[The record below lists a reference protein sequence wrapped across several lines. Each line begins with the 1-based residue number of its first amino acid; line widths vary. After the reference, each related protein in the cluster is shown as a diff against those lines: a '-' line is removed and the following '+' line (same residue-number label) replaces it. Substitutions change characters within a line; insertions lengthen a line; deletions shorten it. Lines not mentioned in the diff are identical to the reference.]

1 LFSDLDFS
9 TFSFFFRQKNAIFA
23 TLLAEI
29 VFYPSFGIHYLH
41 ISTLKSI
48 MEKSAL
54 QIQRAAYQ
62 PKLPVAL
69 QGAVK
74 LKEGAPTQSVDNQE
88 EIKKLFP
95 NTYGMPLVEFV
106 PGEETS
112 HEPMNVGV
120 ILSGGQAP
128 GGHNVITGLFD
139 AVKKLNPANRLYGFI
154 LGPGGLVDHNYM
166 EITAEIANEYR
177 NTGGFDMI
185 GSGRTK
191 LEKVEQFEKGLEI
204 IRELNIK
211 AVVIIGGDDS
221 NTNACV
227 LAEYYAA
234 KNYGVQVIGCPK
246 TIDGDLKNDQIETSF
261 GFDTACKTYSE
272 LIGNIE
278 RDCNSARKYWH
289 FIKVMGRS
297 ASHIAL
303 ECALQTQPNICL
315 ISEEVELKEMSL
327 DDVVNQI
334 AEAVVARANDGN
346 NFGTVIVPEGLIE
359 FIPAIKKLIAQLNDV
374 LALSEAKDL
383 GRSEL
388 IDFAKS
394 HLTEENLAVFN
405 SLPYAVARQLAL
417 DRDPHGNVQ
426 VSLIETEKLLS
437 TMVAQKLEKL
447 KKEGRYSGKF
457 ASQHHFF
464 GYEGRCAAPSNFDAD
479 YCYALGTSA
488 AQLIAAGK
496 TGYMAIVK
504 NTTAP
509 AAEWVAGGVPIT
521 MMMNMERRSGEMKPV
536 IRKALVELDGA
547 PFKAFAAV
555 RDRWARETAYVY
567 PGPIQYWGPTE
578 VCDQPTKT
586 LALEQA
592 K

>member
-1 LFSDLDFS
+1 M
-9 TFSFFFRQKNAIFA
+9 K
-23 TLLAEI
+23 
-29 VFYPSFGIHYLH
+29 
-41 ISTLKSI
+41 KSL
-48 MEKSAL
+48 L
-54 QIQRAAYQ
+54 QIERAAYL
-62 PKLPVAL
+62 PKLPKGL

-74 LKEGAPTQSVDNQE
+74 VKEGEPTQSVGNQE
-88 EIKKLFP
+88 EIKALFP

-106 PGEETS
+106 PGDEVNTKK
-112 HEPMNVGV
+112 MNVGV

-139 AVKKLNPANRLYGFI
+139 AIKKLNPENRLFGFI

-166 EITAEIANEYR
+166 EITAEIADEYR

-204 IRELNIK
+204 IRELDIK
-211 AVVIIGGDDS
+211 AIVIIGGDDS

-234 KNYGVQVIGCPK
+234 KQYGVQVIGCPK

-315 ISEEVELKEMSL
+315 ISEEVEAKNQSL
-327 DDVVNQI
+327 DDIVSYI
-334 AEAVVARANDGN
+334 ANAVAARAANGN
-346 NFGTVIVPEGLIE
+346 NFGTVIIPEGLIE

-374 LALSEAKDL
+374 LALPEVKDM
-383 GRSEL
+383 GRSEQ

-394 HLTEENLAVFN
+394 HLTDENLAVFN
-405 SLPYAVARQLAL
+405 SLPTQVARQLAL

-437 TMVAQKLEKL
+437 TMVAQKLEKM
-447 KKEGRYSGKF
+447 KKEGRYTGKF
-457 ASQHHFF
+457 SAQHHFF

-509 AAEWVAGGVPIT
+509 SDEWKAGGVPIT
-521 MMMNMERRSGEMKPV
+521 MMMNMERRNGEMKPV
-536 IRKALVELDGA
+536 IRKALVELDGK
-547 PFKAFAAV
+547 PFKAFAAQ
-555 RDRWARETAYVY
+555 RDEWALNTCYTY
-567 PGPIQYWGPTE
+567 PGPIQYWGPSS
-578 VCDQPTKT
+578 VCDLPTRT
-586 LALEQA
+586 LALEQE
-592 K
+592 

>member
-1 LFSDLDFS
+1 MKKS
-9 TFSFFFRQKNAIFA
+9 
-23 TLLAEI
+23 LLQRE
-29 VFYPSFGIHYLH
+29 
-41 ISTLKSI
+41 
-48 MEKSAL
+48 
-54 QIQRAAYQ
+54 RAAYQ
-62 PKLPVAL
+62 PKLPKGL

-74 LKEGAPTQSVDNQE
+74 VQEGEPTQSVGNQE
-88 EIKKLFP
+88 EIKAMFP
-95 NTYGMPLVEFV
+95 NTYGMPLIEFV
-106 PGEETS
+106 PGEQS
-112 HEPMNVGV
+112 LAKQMNVGV

-139 AVKKLNPANRLYGFI
+139 AIKKLNPENKLFGFI

-166 EITAEIANEYR
+166 ELTAELVDEYR

-204 IRELNIK
+204 IRELDIK

-303 ECALQTQPNICL
+303 ECALQCQPNICL
-315 ISEEVELKEMSL
+315 VSEEVEAKALSL
-327 DDVVNQI
+327 DDVVTYI
-334 AEAVVARANDGN
+334 ATAVANRAADGN
-346 NFGTVIVPEGLIE
+346 NFGTVIIPEGLIE
-359 FIPAIKKLIAQLNDV
+359 FIPAIKKLIAELNDV
-374 LALSEAKDL
+374 LALPEAQNL
-383 GRSEL
+383 GRSEQ
-388 IDFAKS
+388 IDFVKQHIA
-394 HLTEENLAVFN
+394 EDNLAVFN
-405 SLPYAVARQLAL
+405 SLPTSVARQLAL

-437 TMVAQKLEKL
+437 NMVAAKLDRW
-447 KKEGRYSGKF
+447 KKEGKYVGKF
-457 ASQHHFF
+457 NAQHHFF

-488 AQLIAAGK
+488 AQLIANGK

-509 AAEWVAGGVPIT
+509 ADEWVAGGVPIT
-521 MMMNMERRSGEMKPV
+521 MMMNMERRNGEMKPV

-547 PFKAFAAV
+547 PFKTFAAN
-555 RDRWARETAYVY
+555 REEWAKNTCFVY
-567 PGPIQYWGPTE
+567 PGPIQYWGPSS
-578 VCDQPTKT
+578 VCDLTTRT
-586 LALEQA
+586 LALEQEG

>member
-1 LFSDLDFS
+1 M
-9 TFSFFFRQKNAIFA
+9 QNA
-23 TLLAEI
+23 
-29 VFYPSFGIHYLH
+29 
-41 ISTLKSI
+41 
-48 MEKSAL
+48 
-54 QIQRAAYQ
+54 RAVYQ
-62 PKLPVAL
+62 PKLPKAL

-74 LKEGAPTQSVDNQE
+74 VKEGAPTQSVGNQE
-88 EIKKLFP
+88 EIKELFP
-95 NTYGMPLVEFV
+95 NTYGMPIVEF
-106 PGEETS
+106 
-112 HEPMNVGV
+112 EPATEANTKKMNVGI

-139 AVKKLNPANRLYGFI
+139 QLKKLNPENRLYGFI

-166 EITAEIANEYR
+166 ELTKDIIDEYR

-204 IRELNIK
+204 IRQLDIK
-211 AVVIIGGDDS
+211 AIVIIGGDDS

-234 KNYGVQVIGCPK
+234 KQYGVQVIGCPK

-315 ISEEVELKEMSL
+315 VSEEVEAKEQSL
-327 DDVVNQI
+327 DEIVSYI
-334 AEAVVARANDGN
+334 ADAVCARAAEGN
-346 NFGTVIVPEGLIE
+346 NFGTVIIPEGLIE

-374 LALSEAKDL
+374 LALPEAKEID
-383 GRSEL
+383 RSEQ

-405 SLPYAVARQLAL
+405 SLPADVASQLAL

-437 TMVAQKLEKL
+437 AMIAQKLETL
-447 KKEGRYSGKF
+447 KKEGKYTGKF
-457 ASQHHFF
+457 AAQHHFF

-488 AQLIAAGK
+488 AQLIANGK

-509 AAEWVAGGVPIT
+509 AEQWIAGGVPIT
-521 MMMNMERRSGEMKPV
+521 MMMNMERRNGEMKPV

-547 PFKAFAAV
+547 PFKAFAAQ
-555 RDRWARETAYVY
+555 REKWAKDTCYVY

-578 VCDQPTKT
+578 VCDQPTMT
-586 LALEQA
+586 LALEKA

>member
-1 LFSDLDFS
+1 
-9 TFSFFFRQKNAIFA
+9 
-23 TLLAEI
+23 
-29 VFYPSFGIHYLH
+29 
-41 ISTLKSI
+41 
-48 MEKSAL
+48 MEKSEL
-54 QIQRAAYQ
+54 QKARAAYQ
-62 PKLPVAL
+62 PKLPKAL

-74 LKEGAPTQSVDNQE
+74 VKEGAPTQSVGNQE

-95 NTYGMPLVEFV
+95 NTYGMPIVEF
-106 PGEETS
+106 
-112 HEPMNVGV
+112 EPATEANNKKMNVGI

-139 AVKKLNPANRLYGFI
+139 QVKKLNPENRLYGFI

-166 EITAEIANEYR
+166 ELTKDIIDNYR

-204 IRELNIK
+204 IRELDIK
-211 AVVIIGGDDS
+211 AIVIIGGDDS

-246 TIDGDLKNDQIETSF
+246 TIDGDLKNEQIETSF

-315 ISEEVELKEMSL
+315 ISEEVEKCELTL
-327 DDVVNQI
+327 DDVVEYI
-334 AEAVVARANDGN
+334 ANSVARRAEDGN
-346 NFGTVIVPEGLIE
+346 NFGTVIIPEGLIE
-359 FIPAIKKLIAQLNDV
+359 FIPAIKKLIAELNDV
-374 LALSEAKDL
+374 LARPEAKNL
-383 GRSEL
+383 SRTEQ
-388 IDFAKS
+388 IDYIKQEIS
-394 HLTEENLAVFN
+394 DENLAVFN
-405 SLPYAVARQLAL
+405 SLPTSVAHQLAL

-437 TMVAQKLEKL
+437 SMVATKLERWRKTGMF
-447 KKEGRYSGKF
+447 KGKF
-457 ASQHHFF
+457 AALHHFF
-464 GYEGRCAAPSNFDAD
+464 GYEGRCAAPSNYDAD

-488 AQLIAAGK
+488 AQLIANGK

-504 NTTAP
+504 NTTKP
-509 AAEWVAGGVPIT
+509 ADQWIAGGVPIT
-521 MMMNMERRSGEMKPV
+521 MMMNMERRNGEMKPV
-536 IRKALVELDGA
+536 IRKALVELDAA
-547 PFKAFAAV
+547 PFKTFAAH
-555 RDRWARETAYVY
+555 RDEWARKTCYVY
-567 PGPIQYWGPTE
+567 PGPIQYWGPVE

-586 LALEQA
+586 LALEKA
-592 K
+592 

>member
-1 LFSDLDFS
+1 MM
-9 TFSFFFRQKNAIFA
+9 
-23 TLLAEI
+23 EI
-29 VFYPSFGIHYLH
+29 
-41 ISTLKSI
+41 
-48 MEKSAL
+48 SAL
-54 QIQRAAYQ
+54 QSERAAYQ
-62 PKLPVAL
+62 PKLPQAL
-69 QGAVK
+69 LGAVEV
-74 LKEGAPTQSVDNQE
+74 KEGEPTQSVADQKEIQE
-88 EIKKLFP
+88 LFP
-95 NTYGMPLVEFV
+95 NTYGMPLVEFI
-106 PGEETS
+106 PGVEANTAEL
-112 HEPMNVGV
+112 NIGV

-128 GGHNVITGLFD
+128 GGHNVISGLFD
-139 AVKKLNPANRLYGFI
+139 TVKKLNPSNRLFGF
-154 LGPGGLVDHNYM
+154 LMGPGGLVNHNYI
-166 EITAEIANEYR
+166 EITSDFIDQYR

-191 LEKVEQFEKGLEI
+191 LEQVDQFEKGLEI

-211 AVVIIGGDDS
+211 AIVIIGGDDS

-289 FIKVMGRS
+289 FIKLMGRS

-315 ISEEVELKEMSL
+315 ISEEIQKNDMTLNQVVE
-327 DDVVNQI
+327 NI
-334 AEAVVARANDGN
+334 ASVVAYRAEQGDD
-346 NFGTVIVPEGLIE
+346 FGVVLIPEGLIE
-359 FIPAIKKLIAQLNDV
+359 FIPAIGRLIQELNDL
-374 LALSEAKDL
+374 LASHGADYKDLDKDAQRAYILSHLSE
-383 GRSEL
+383 
-388 IDFAKS
+388 
-394 HLTEENLAVFN
+394 ENAATFET
-405 SLPYAVARQLAL
+405 LPEGVARQLSL

-437 TMVAQKLEKL
+437 EMVDALLAKWA
-447 KKEGRYSGKF
+447 KEGKFCGKF
-457 ASQHHFF
+457 AAQHHFF

-488 AQLIAAGK
+488 AQLVAAGK

-504 NTTAP
+504 NTTAGTD
-509 AAEWVAGGVPIT
+509 EWKAGGVPIT
-521 MMMNMERRSGEMKPV
+521 MMMNMERRNGEMKPV
-536 IRKALVELDGA
+536 IRKALVELEGK
-547 PFKAFAAV
+547 PFKTFAAR
-555 RDRWARETAYVY
+555 RDEWAKNTCYVY
-567 PGPIQYWGPTE
+567 PGPVQYWGPST
-578 VCDQPTKT
+578 VCDATTKT
-586 LALEQA
+586 LMLEQS

>member
-1 LFSDLDFS
+1 
-9 TFSFFFRQKNAIFA
+9 
-23 TLLAEI
+23 
-29 VFYPSFGIHYLH
+29 
-41 ISTLKSI
+41 

-54 QIQRAAYQ
+54 QIARAAYQ
-62 PKLPVAL
+62 PKLPKAL

-74 LKEGAPTQSVDNQE
+74 IKEGQPTQSVGDQE

-95 NTYGMPLVEFV
+95 NTYGMPIVEF
-106 PGEETS
+106 
-112 HEPMNVGV
+112 EPATEANTKKMNVGI

-139 AVKKLNPANRLYGFI
+139 QIKKLNPENRLFGFI

-166 EITAEIANEYR
+166 ELTKEVIDEYR

-204 IRELNIK
+204 IRELDIK
-211 AVVIIGGDDS
+211 AIVIIGGDDS

-234 KNYGVQVIGCPK
+234 KQYGVQVIGCPK
-246 TIDGDLKNDQIETSF
+246 TIDGDLKNEQIETSF

-315 ISEEVELKEMSL
+315 ISEEIEQKNMSL
-327 DDVVNQI
+327 DDVVDYI
-334 AEAVVARANDGN
+334 ANAVAVRAADGN
-346 NFGTVIVPEGLIE
+346 NFGTVIIPEGVIE

-374 LALSEAKDL
+374 LAMPEAKDL
-383 GRSEL
+383 GRSEQ

-405 SLPYAVARQLAL
+405 SLPTSVARQLAL

-437 TMVAQKLEKL
+437 TMVAVKMEKM
-447 KKEGRYSGKF
+447 KKAGQYSGKF
-457 ASQHHFF
+457 AAQHHFF

-488 AQLIAAGK
+488 AQLIANGK

-509 AAEWVAGGVPIT
+509 AEQWIAGGVPIT
-521 MMMNMERRSGEMKPV
+521 MMMNMERRNGEMKPV

-547 PFKAFAAV
+547 PFKTFAAQ
-555 RDRWARETAYVY
+555 RDDWAKNTAYIY

-578 VCDQPTKT
+578 VCDQPTRT

>member
-1 LFSDLDFS
+1 M
-9 TFSFFFRQKNAIFA
+9 
-23 TLLAEI
+23 EI
-29 VFYPSFGIHYLH
+29 
-41 ISTLKSI
+41 
-48 MEKSAL
+48 SAL
-54 QIQRAAYQ
+54 QKARAAYQ
-62 PKLPVAL
+62 PKLPKAL

-74 LKEGAPTQSVDNQE
+74 VAEGAPTKSVDNQE

-95 NTYGMPLVEFV
+95 NTYGMPLIEFI
-106 PGEETS
+106 PGEEA
-112 HEPMNVGV
+112 NNKKINIGV

-128 GGHNVITGLFD
+128 GGHNVISGLFD
-139 AVKKLNPANRLYGFI
+139 AVKKLNSENRLYGF
-154 LGPGGLVDHNYM
+154 LMGPGGLVDHNYI
-166 EITAEIANEYR
+166 EITADFIDQYR

-191 LEKVEQFEKGLEI
+191 LEKEDQFEKGLQI
-204 IRELNIK
+204 IRELNIS

-234 KNYGVQVIGCPK
+234 KKYGVQVIGCPK

-261 GFDTACKTYSE
+261 GFDTATKTYSE

-289 FIKVMGRS
+289 FVKLMGRS

-315 ISEEVELKEMSL
+315 ISEEIEAKDMTLNEVVE
-327 DDVVNQI
+327 NI
-334 AEAVVARANDGN
+334 AEAVAYRAAQGN
-346 NFGTVIVPEGLIE
+346 NFGVVLIPEGLIE
-359 FIPAIKKLIAQLNDV
+359 FIPAIGRLIQELNDL
-374 LALSEAKDL
+374 LAAHGTDYKDL
-383 GRSEL
+383 DKEAQRKYIL
-388 IDFAKS
+388 A
-394 HLTEENLAVFN
+394 HLSKENAATFET
-405 SLPYAVARQLAL
+405 LPEGVARQLSL

-437 TMVAQKLEKL
+437 EMVAAKL
-447 KKEGRYSGKF
+447 KRWAKEGKF
-457 ASQHHFF
+457 KGNFAAQHHFF

-488 AQLIAAGK
+488 AQLVANGK

-504 NTTAP
+504 NTTAKTD
-509 AAEWVAGGVPIT
+509 EWRAGGVPIT
-521 MMMNMERRSGEMKPV
+521 MMMNMERRNGEMKPV
-536 IRKALVELDGA
+536 IRKALVELDGK
-547 PFKAFAAV
+547 PFKSFAAK
-555 RDRWARETAYVY
+555 RDGWAKNTEYIY

-586 LALEQA
+586 LILEQE
-592 K
+592 